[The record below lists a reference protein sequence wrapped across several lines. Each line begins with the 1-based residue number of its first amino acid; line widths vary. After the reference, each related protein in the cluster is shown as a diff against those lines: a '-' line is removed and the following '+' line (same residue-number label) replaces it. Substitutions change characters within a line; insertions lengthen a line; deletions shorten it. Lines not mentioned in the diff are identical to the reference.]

1 MSTPNHLKPPV
12 ARTVAVGGRSRDVS
26 WESASACGRS
36 RSGVTPWGTTVL
48 TCVNCR
54 LKDECLDDALES
66 AMRGRTVMGVAGG
79 LTQMERN
86 SVLRLAAS
94 NGIILERATV

>member
-1 MSTPNHLKPPV
+1 MSNSNPTDTPLTKPV
-12 ARTVAVGGRSRDVS
+12 AIAGRSRDLS

-36 RSGVTPWGTTVL
+36 RSGATPWGTTVL
-48 TCVNCR
+48 TCVKCR

-66 AMRGRTVMGVAGG
+66 AMRGRMVMGPAGG
-79 LTQMERN
+79 LTQQERN

-94 NGIILERATV
+94 KRIFLDRVSA

>member
-1 MSTPNHLKPPV
+1 MSTSNHRKTPV
-12 ARTVAVGGRSRDVS
+12 AQTFTAVGRSRDLS

-79 LTQMERN
+79 LTQGERN

-94 NGIILERATV
+94 KQIFLDRATA